1 MQFVVYLAGEI
12 HSDWRDEIKQK
23 ATALEHCRLRL
34 SARWKTM
41 NAQTISEKRLWAC
54 SPILF

>member
-23 ATALEHCRLRL
+23 ATALEPADYVCRPDG
-34 SARWKTM
+34 K
-41 NAQTISEKRLWAC
+41 
-54 SPILF
+54 P